1 MARYLDPDVYHAE
14 FVSCI
19 KAGKLSNKMIEM
31 FTKHAYNVCR
41 RFFIPQKD
49 DKDDAVAS
57 CLRDFCLY
65 WKNFMIENCLQIKF
79 ASEFLPGDQFII
91 SIANFEDIVCTA
103 GHELNYDTM
112 TFKIED
118 TINRTIRSM
127 MKLCQ
132 QEKYQNVIKVSN
144 HSVNFKFSVADLY
157 NGKDLS
163 VFSKFIVKPV
173 KVEGRPDLIMP
184 DKYYHKLDENVYS
197 FIPAPKAFLF
207 CTSVCNNSIRKSLS
221 YTNPKEY
228 RNGNRV
234 RLSLNADNN
243 GIYTL

>member
-41 RFFIPQKD
+41 RFYIPNSE
-49 DKDDAVAS
+49 DKADAVSS

-91 SIANFEDIVCTA
+91 SIANYGDIICTA

-132 QEKYQNVIKVSN
+132 QEQYQNVIKVSN

-157 NGKDLS
+157 NGSDLS

-173 KVEGRPDLIMP
+173 QVEGRPDLIMP
-184 DKYYHKLDENVYS
+184 DKYYNKLDENVYS

>member
-41 RFFIPQKD
+41 RFYIPNSE
-49 DKDDAVAS
+49 DKADAVSS

-91 SIANFEDIVCTA
+91 SIANFGDIVCTA
-103 GHELNYDTM
+103 GYELNYDTM

-132 QEKYQNVIKVSN
+132 QEQYQNVIKVSN

-157 NGKDLS
+157 NGEDLS

-173 KVEGRPDLIMP
+173 QVEGRSDLIMP

-234 RLSLNADNN
+234 RLSLNSENN

>member
-41 RFFIPQKD
+41 RFFIPNIE
-49 DKDDAVAS
+49 DKNDAVSS

-91 SIANFEDIVCTA
+91 SIANFGDIVCTA
-103 GHELNYDTM
+103 GYELNYDTM

-132 QEKYQNVIKVSN
+132 QEQYKNVIKVSN

-173 KVEGRPDLIMP
+173 QVEGRLDLIMP
-184 DKYYHKLDENVYS
+184 DKYYHKLSENVYS

-234 RLSLNADNN
+234 RLSLNAENN

>member
-41 RFFIPQKD
+41 RFYIPNSE
-49 DKDDAVAS
+49 DKADAVSS

-91 SIANFEDIVCTA
+91 SIANFGDIVCTA
-103 GHELNYDTM
+103 RHELNYDTM

>member
-41 RFFIPQKD
+41 RFYIPNSE
-49 DKDDAVAS
+49 DKADAVSS

-91 SIANFEDIVCTA
+91 SIVNFGDIVCTA

-173 KVEGRPDLIMP
+173 EIEGRPDLIMP

>member
-41 RFFIPQKD
+41 RFFIPSMD
-49 DKDDAVAS
+49 DKQDAVSS

-79 ASEFLPGDQFII
+79 ASEFLSGDQFII

-173 KVEGRPDLIMP
+173 QVEGRPDLIMP

-234 RLSLNADNN
+234 RLSLNSENN